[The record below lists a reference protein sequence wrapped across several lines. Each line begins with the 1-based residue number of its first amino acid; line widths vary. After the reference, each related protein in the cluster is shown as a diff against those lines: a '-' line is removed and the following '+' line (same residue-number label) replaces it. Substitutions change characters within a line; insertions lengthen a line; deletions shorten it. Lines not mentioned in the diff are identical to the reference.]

1 MGADERRVAKERH
14 RMKVA
19 IIGIGWVGKAMQKLF
34 PDAYIYSHGKTTRI
48 GIKKEVNR
56 TDIAFI
62 CVPTPNTNV
71 RGQYYPQYEGPLDI
85 SAVEDSI
92 RWCEC
97 PLVVIRSTLNP
108 GTCDYLTKKY
118 GKRIVMQPEY
128 LGETPA
134 HTMYDPKTRQFL
146 ILGGEKEDT
155 RKVIELYGTVYN
167 ANTIIRQVTAYE
179 AEVIKLSENRAIA
192 FKVAECQELYDVCER
207 AGIDYYTIRDAVY
220 GDDPRFNLW
229 WTFVYP
235 TKRGLNSKCIPK
247 DVYAWA
253 AWAESLGYS
262 PNLTR
267 AILEKNKEWIAP

>member
-1 MGADERRVAKERH
+1 
-14 RMKVA
+14 MKVA

-134 HTMYDPKTRQFL
+134 HPMYDPKTRQFL